1 MTSMPYSAPAPG
13 SMPSL
18 DVSGTA
24 PVPLT
29 RLVGV
34 ELRKSFD
41 TRAGRAYSFTVLG
54 LCALVMLVIALLVTG
69 DFHDLENF
77 LTAMGGTLSFFLP
90 IIPIL
95 LVTQEFGQRTGL
107 VTFALEPRRPRVV
120 VAKLV
125 AGLAITLGVMVVALL
140 LSVVGGALSTVRGFD
155 VDWSLG
161 LSQLWSF
168 VLATL
173 IAVFI
178 GFAIAMLV
186 MNTAAAIVIYFVYS
200 LILPTVVGFLS
211 AFIDWFADL
220 APWIEFNT
228 AQQPLFSGDYRPSV
242 EEWGQI
248 LTAGILWLGVPLAL
262 GVWRLL
268 RAEMK

>member
-1 MTSMPYSAPAPG
+1 MTATPYSAPG
-13 SMPSL
+13 SLPTL
-18 DVSGTA
+18 DVSGTS

-34 ELRKSFD
+34 ELRKGFD
-41 TRAGRAYSFTVLG
+41 TRAGRAYSLTVLG
-54 LCALVMLVIALLVTG
+54 LCAVVMLVIALLVTEG
-69 DFHDLENF
+69 FQDFADF
-77 LTAMGGTLSFFLP
+77 LTAMGGTLGFFLP

-107 VTFALEPRRPRVV
+107 VTFTLEPRRSRVV
-120 VAKLV
+120 LAKLL

-140 LSVVGGALSTVRGFD
+140 LAAIGTALASLRGFD
-155 VDWSLG
+155 PDWGLE

-186 MNTAAAIVIYFVYS
+186 MNTAAAIVLYFVYS
-200 LILPTVVGFLS
+200 LIVPTVVAFLS

-248 LTAGILWLGVPLAL
+248 LTAGIIWLAVPLAL
-262 GVWRLL
+262 GIWRLL